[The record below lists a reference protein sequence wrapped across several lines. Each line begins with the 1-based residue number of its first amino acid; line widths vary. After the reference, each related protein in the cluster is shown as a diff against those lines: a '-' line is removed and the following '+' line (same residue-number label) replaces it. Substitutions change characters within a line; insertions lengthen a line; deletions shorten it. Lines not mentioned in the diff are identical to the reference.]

1 MTHSELKKAANRI
14 RINSLFAIYKA
25 GSGHP
30 GGALSVA
37 DILSWLVLAK
47 LKWNPENIQNED
59 RDRLILSKG
68 HSAPALYAAAVEAGI
83 LEFEDLTNFRKIGN
97 PLQGHTHR
105 GTLPWVEA
113 STGSL
118 GQGFS
123 FGIGEVVG
131 FRHQHKQNRVYVIL
145 GDGELQEGE
154 IWEGAMFAGH
164 YQLSNLCAI
173 VDYNKMQSD
182 DLNSNIITLEPLAEK
197 WRAFNWNVI
206 EINGHDFTEI
216 RSAIHQFEGFTGKP
230 TVIIANTIK
239 GCGVSYMEGSPAWH
253 GSVELSDDDFFTA
266 MKNIGVSEEEKTKY
280 AG

>member
-37 DILSWLVLAK
+37 DILGWLILAK

-83 LEFEDLTNFRKIGN
+83 LEFEDLKNFRKIDK

-118 GQGFS
+118 GTRVF
-123 FGIGEVVG
+123 
-131 FRHQHKQNRVYVIL
+131 FRH
-145 GDGELQEGE
+145 
-154 IWEGAMFAGH
+154 W
-164 YQLSNLCAI
+164 
-173 VDYNKMQSD
+173 
-182 DLNSNIITLEPLAEK
+182 
-197 WRAFNWNVI
+197 
-206 EINGHDFTEI
+206 
-216 RSAIHQFEGFTGKP
+216 
-230 TVIIANTIK
+230 
-239 GCGVSYMEGSPAWH
+239 
-253 GSVELSDDDFFTA
+253 
-266 MKNIGVSEEEKTKY
+266 
-280 AG
+280 